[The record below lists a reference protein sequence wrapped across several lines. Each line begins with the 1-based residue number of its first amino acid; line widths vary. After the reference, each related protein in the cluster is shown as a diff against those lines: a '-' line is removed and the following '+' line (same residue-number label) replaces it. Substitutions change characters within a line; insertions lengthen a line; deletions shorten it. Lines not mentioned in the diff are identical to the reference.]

1 MKNKG
6 KKISKASKAI
16 INQKPMT
23 YVTARHPKTASNLS
37 KPITKKTI
45 NQELE
50 AIGNQTNQTVKHP
63 KTVTK
68 LSKPVKQSKTIT

>member
-37 KPITKKTI
+37 KPIEQSKKITQDLKI
-45 NQELE
+45 VQEQDICDTE
-50 AIGNQTNQTVKHP
+50 SVTTQHP
-63 KTVTK
+63 KTATELK
-68 LSKPVKQSKTIT
+68 RL